1 MSVLLHC
8 KKRLAAREDLV
19 SDIPAG
25 DGKTAN
31 LFLQCRKSCLGSL
44 REAAGRL
51 AETACVAYTEA
62 VGPRL
67 EAVFPSPSQ
76 GSQSTHFDPL

>member
-1 MSVLLHC
+1 MKLFP
-8 KKRLAAREDLV
+8 AREGFG

-25 DGKTAN
+25 DGKTAD
-31 LFLQCRKSCLGSL
+31 LFLYCRTSCLGSL

-67 EAVFPSPSQ
+67 EAVFPSPPR
-76 GSQSTHFDPL
+76 SQSTHFDPL